1 MGKDQVPAMSPFDL
15 SAGQSNRVGFAPT
28 SSAPDVKWIRPESP
42 AYLPSP
48 MSKSAATE
56 RSERAN
62 ALIVIVLTLA
72 CTILAIFDLFLLA
85 SGS

>member
-1 MGKDQVPAMSPFDL
+1 MSPFDL
-15 SAGQSNRVGFAPT
+15 SAGQSGRMGFMPA
-28 SSAPDVKWIRPESP
+28 SGAPDVKWIRPDRS
-42 AYLPSP
+42 AYLPPP